1 MGLVA
6 KTTYGGGTRNSCG
19 FERRG
24 EMNSKAIVLCSLCVL
39 FGSAAVLAQESI
51 EHLIRSVPPGESVS
65 IGFSPQY
72 PSLDLPAVAALADL
86 GVEGEIVSSVSQQ
99 TPGPNYVS
107 TTYMMRVQNVLFDR
121 APLPSTLTSGM
132 STISFTRV
140 GGRISL
146 QGREIITQDTTLP
159 AFEPGAY
166 LFLFLKRD
174 AKDGK
179 FVTIGGPYGAF
190 SVQAGTIKSF
200 LPIGVPTRDEYAGI
214 DVATF
219 RTLVTQAA
227 PVSP

>member
-1 MGLVA
+1 
-6 KTTYGGGTRNSCG
+6 
-19 FERRG
+19 
-24 EMNSKAIVLCSLCVL
+24 MNSRVIVPYSLCVL
-39 FGSAAVLAQESI
+39 VGSAVLLAQESI
-51 EHLIRSVPPGESVS
+51 EDLIRSVPPGESVS
-65 IGFSPQY
+65 IGFLPQY
-72 PSLDLPAVAALADL
+72 PSLDLPAVAAFADL
-86 GVEGEIVSSVSQQ
+86 VVEGEIVSSVSQQ

-107 TTYMMRVQNVLFDR
+107 TMYMMRVQNVLFDR
-121 APLPSTLTSGM
+121 VPVPGTLTPGM
-132 STISFTRV
+132 STIGFTRV

-146 QGREIITQDTTLP
+146 QGRAIITEDKTLP

-190 SVQAGTIKSF
+190 NVQEGLIKSF
-200 LPIGVPTRDEYAGI
+200 LPIGMPTRDEYAGL

-219 RTLVTQAA
+219 RTLVIQAA